1 MLPDQETVQQVE
13 NARMIVALSALAPLF
28 YWRVVLRAL
37 IPVSRWSVLLSAAA
51 GWQRIGLA

>member
-13 NARMIVALSALAPLF
+13 NARMIVTLSALALLF

-37 IPVSRWSVLLSAAA
+37 IILVAVATVVGALALLEMMH
-51 GWQRIGLA
+51 G